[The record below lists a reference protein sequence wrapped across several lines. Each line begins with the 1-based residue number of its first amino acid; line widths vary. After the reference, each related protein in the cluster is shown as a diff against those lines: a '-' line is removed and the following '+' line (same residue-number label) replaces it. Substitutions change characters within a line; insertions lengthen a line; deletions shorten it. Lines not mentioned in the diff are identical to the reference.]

1 MTEKTLHS
9 GVKAALEF
17 GPTIAFVVAYLLF
30 RNERV
35 AVAGVEYSGF
45 VAVIAVFLPIFLI
58 AMGALWYVTGRVAR
72 IQVATVLMVLVF
84 GGLSVW
90 LNDPR
95 FFKMKPTAI
104 YFALALILGV
114 GLLRG
119 QSWLKYIM
127 EDMIPLRPK
136 GWMILTK
143 RVLVLFVLSA
153 VANEVVWRTQSEAF
167 WVIFETFVMP
177 VVVFGF
183 FISQIGLY
191 IEHVTLKPEKKK
203 RKKSPNK
210 R

>member
-1 MTEKTLHS
+1 MPDKTLHS

-35 AVAGVEYSGF
+35 AVAGVEYLGF
-45 VAVIAVFLPIFLI
+45 VAVIAVLLPIFLI

-104 YFALALILGV
+104 YFSLALILGL

-153 VANEVVWRTQSEAF
+153 AANEVVWRTQSEAF

-183 FISQIGLY
+183 FNSQIGLY

-203 RKKSPNK
+203 R
-210 R
+210 